1 MRVFV
6 RNETVRRNVELFKKL
21 IERQVEKRVKGG
33 LKNMHAYINCT
44 TGELFFAE
52 RGDSRER
59 NWKLIHLYLDEEG
72 ELLVVGRDAIQFPI
86 SDLVPSAYQAMID
99 TVKVYNLVLKNLRES
114 ESMEQLSKKLDAIE
128 VGTSKDIVHEAW
140 HQVDR
145 IQAEKLLK
153 GQLKG
158 TFLFRK
164 DEYAAILE
172 TELLHRLRIPLKC
185 FTLTFLGSRR
195 KVIDRTIVK
204 KEDLWLL
211 YDDDPSLE
219 GRTYRDVYLLLDSLE
234 GILKYPLLN
243 G

>member
-1 MRVFV
+1 MKVFV

-21 IERQVEKRVKGG
+21 IERQVEKRLKGG
-33 LKNMHAYINCT
+33 LKSMHAYINCA

-52 RGDSRER
+52 RTESHKR
-59 NWKLIHLYLDEEG
+59 NWKLIHFYLDEEG
-72 ELLVVGRDAIQFPI
+72 ELLVVGGDSVQFPI

-99 TVKVYNLVLKNLRES
+99 TVKVYNLVLKSLRES
-114 ESMEQLSKKLDAIE
+114 KNVEQLSKKLNAIE
-128 VGTSKDIVHEAW
+128 VGTSKDVVHEAW
-140 HQVDR
+140 HQVNR
-145 IQAEKLLK
+145 LQAEKLLK

-172 TELLHRLRIPLKC
+172 MELLHRLHIPLKC
-185 FTLTFLGSRR
+185 FTLTYLGPRQ
-195 KVIDRTIVK
+195 KVMDRTIVK
-204 KEDLWLL
+204 REDLWLF

-219 GRTYRDVYLLLDSLE
+219 GRTFRDIHLLLDSLE
-234 GILKYPLLN
+234 GVLKYPLLN